1 MKKRVA
7 VFCVMICWVLLFFY
21 LIPTDVVASWTVS
34 LALLGSVVMLGLTM
48 YFFFSFDRMG
58 AVDIFWFKILMILV
72 SFFGFAVLFIYS
84 AFYKER
90 IEFERHGV
98 LCKGLIVFQEQQQQF
113 EHDQQ
118 YPIQIRY
125 QIDEKQSNTIS
136 MQLRWRNFN
145 ETNFNWYVPVIY
157 SSRFPY
163 WAKVISHRNEYT
175 RYAHYFDT
183 LDKEI
188 LTDIPFMDTSDVS
201 FLHNLKVFISMGR
214 SAPDLKEQLLKNQYS
229 ENQIDSIFKLMPLEI
244 ILEDSNDYN
253 PILSVLAT
261 LVGVVGLLMK
271 LFGRK

>member
-7 VFCVMICWVLLFFY
+7 IFCAIVCWILLFFY

-34 LALLGSVVMLGLTM
+34 LALLGSVGMLGLVV
-48 YFFFSFDRMG
+48 YFFFSFDRIG
-58 AVDIFWFKILMILV
+58 SVDIFWLKLLMIVV

-84 AFYKER
+84 AFYKEK

-98 LCKGLIVFQEQQQQF
+98 LCKGLIVFQEQQQF
-113 EHDQQ
+113 EHDEH

-125 QIDEKQSNTIS
+125 QINEKQSNSVS
-136 MQLRWRNFN
+136 MQLRWKDFN

-163 WAKVISHRNEYT
+163 WAKVISHKNEYV

-183 LDKEI
+183 LNKEV
-188 LTDIPFMDTSDVS
+188 LNDIPFIDTTDISL
-201 FLHNLKVFISMGR
+201 LHNLKVYISMGR
-214 SAPDLKEQLLKNQYS
+214 SAPELKEQLLKNHY
-229 ENQIDSIFKLMPLEI
+229 NDTQIDSIFKQMPLEI
-244 ILEDSNDYN
+244 IPEDSTDYN
-253 PILSVLAT
+253 SILSVLAT
-261 LVGVVGLLMK
+261 LVGVVGLVMK